1 MLRIRSSLVAA
12 GCLLA
17 CSVINKPDDV
27 KPEGSGAD
35 AGGSGGSGF
44 GGSAGETSDIGGT
57 SSLGGTGTGGG
68 GTGGSSAGAGGSV
81 GVGGTSGNAGGTAG
95 ITGSGGTAGGA
106 GGTAGTGGGGPNP
119 PSIGL
124 ITVGGV
130 DSESGDSVLAVLS
143 ASTGELLST
152 EELEVGGIAYDG
164 APGRDAWFIFTAA
177 EFPPDPA
184 KPVDLEVRRFD
195 DQTEEWTT
203 LSKLTAIP
211 PPRPDQFTVL
221 NRRLA
226 YLSYRVENNQPVEHL
241 TVLDTGDLADVKL
254 LTSEF
259 TTDDRM
265 IGITGARGSAN
276 DSEAL
281 GGIVDVMLAQNC
293 TSTDSLAGCALVVQ
307 PIFFGSMETVGVP
320 VDVSSLAGTRMAGP
334 SAFYTARLAEET
346 HIAMPDDNGRVY
358 VAVADP
364 RDPATSTDFEP
375 TSGTEVGGLAIS
387 ECNRVA
393 AFTKGP
399 EGQLYAFNLDGAL
412 GNSFVLGHPGQAVSY
427 ESFEEQVIVSYNP
440 GADDPGLVEA
450 YIQAFKT
457 ERNGVGVT
465 ITPRAEFIAPPT
477 LIPNTLTTRIVVPID
492 CPE

>member
-1 MLRIRSSLVAA
+1 MLRIRSSLVTVC
-12 GCLLA
+12 CLLA

-27 KPEGSGAD
+27 KPVGTGSD
-35 AGGSGGSGF
+35 AGGSGIGV
-44 GGSAGETSDIGGT
+44 GGSAGEASDVGGT
-57 SSLGGTGTGGG
+57 SSQGGSGGAGTGGVGG
-68 GTGGSSAGAGGSV
+68 GTGGIGGGAAGTGG
-81 GVGGTSGNAGGTAG
+81 
-95 ITGSGGTAGGA
+95 GSGGTDASGGSGGS
-106 GGTAGTGGGGPNP
+106 GGTAGTGGSGPNP
-119 PSIGL
+119 PSVGL
-124 ITVGGV
+124 IAVGGV
-130 DSESGDSVLAVLS
+130 DTDSGESVLAVLS
-143 ASTGELLST
+143 ASSGELLAS
-152 EELEVGGIAYDG
+152 ERLEVGGIAYDG
-164 APGRDAWFIFTAA
+164 APGRDVWFIFTAA

-211 PPRPDQFTVL
+211 PPRPGEFTVL

-226 YLSYRVENNQPVEHL
+226 YLSYRLENNQPVENL
-241 TVLDTGDLADVKL
+241 TVLDTSDLADVTL
-254 LTSEF
+254 LESKF

-293 TSTDSLAGCALVVQ
+293 SSTSSFEGCSLVVQ

-320 VDVSSLAGTRMAGP
+320 VDVSSLAETRMAGK

-346 HIAMPDDNGRVY
+346 HIAMPEDNGRVY

-364 RDPATSTDFEP
+364 RDPESLTDFEP
-375 TSGTEVGGLAIS
+375 TAGTEIGGLAIS

-412 GNSFVLGHPGQAVSY
+412 GNSVDLGHPGQAVSY
-427 ESFEEQVIVSYNP
+427 ESFEEQIIVSY
-440 GADDPGLVEA
+440 DPGDIPDEMPR
-450 YIQAFKT
+450 IRAFKT
-457 ERNGVGVT
+457 DRNGVGVA
-465 ITPRAEFIAPPT
+465 ISERDDFVAPGT
-477 LIPNTLTTRIVVPID
+477 LLPNTLTTRVVVPID
-492 CPE
+492 CP